1 MAPKKRERLY
11 AGRGASDRARERRR
25 RFLDAGLSCFGTQG
39 YAATTIKQLCAEAGL
54 TERYFYES
62 FESREALFVAVAAE
76 CVTGLFGSLTLAKA
90 RGSSPSDQTEAIL
103 RAFFGWFH
111 DDPRRIRIQLVDPM
125 LISSVTQEIYVEVVR
140 LFVQFASDLAMDWYE
155 LSADDPRIDADLIG
169 TMLVGGLVEVVKEWA
184 RGGFARP
191 IDEVVRNAKLPFDA
205 IAQAL
210 GPPPESI

>member
-1 MAPKKRERLY
+1 MVAKKGSRVY
-11 AGRGASDRARERRR
+11 AGRDAEGRARERRR
-25 RFLDAGLSCFGTQG
+25 RFIDAGLSCFGTQG
-39 YAATTIKQLCAEAGL
+39 YAATTIKQLCTEAGL

-62 FESREALFVAVAAE
+62 FASREALFVAAAAE
-76 CVTGLFGSLTLAKA
+76 CVTGLFGALTLARA
-90 RGSSPSDQTEAIL
+90 RGENPSDQTEAIL
-103 RAFFGWFH
+103 RAFFAWFH

-125 LISSVTQEIYVEVVR
+125 LISPVTQEIYVEVVR

-184 RGGFARP
+184 RGGFSRS

-205 IAQAL
+205 IAQSLAPS
-210 GPPPESI
+210 GETI